1 MPIDAATI
9 ADQLLLGRYRVLEE
23 RGKGG
28 FGAVSVCWDPRLM
41 RRVAIKCIPLH
52 MAEPVVKPSRKRA
65 ARNIPMAGGLDSV
78 ELAALAAKM
87 GGVQAAPDPAA
98 EQAERETLL
107 RAALAETRTAS
118 MLSHPNIVSMLEFE
132 HDNENAYIIMEYV
145 DGASLAELLDATDDG
160 LLTAD
165 EAAAVVEGVCDALQ
179 FAHDNGVLHL
189 DIKPDNILVDLSG
202 RVKLADFGMAAL
214 SSVTGFSGLHGGTVG
229 YMPPEQIEG
238 SGVDVRTDVFAFAC
252 VMYEALTGVRPFAAA
267 NLRQSLELVER
278 GAADP
283 CALNESVTP
292 QAADALLAALD
303 PDPSARPTSAEAFA
317 DELLAGL
324 GRPKAGRKSLA
335 SFAADV
341 LDDSAPD
348 EDAGEDGGDD
358 PYAGGDGAWDR
369 ELGPLSRSF
378 PRLAGELL
386 RGLGALGAGGAV
398 ALSALSVAGD
408 GQVAAAAVA
417 GIAVALLSCFALKLG
432 YALAYVALAAAC
444 CAAGQWAFGVA
455 ALTVGAAWWMLVG
468 RARPRGA
475 AGVLWTGP
483 QPLAALLG
491 GYLLP
496 PGSAALSALASF
508 AAFAAAACLAGSMP
522 GAAEPR
528 GLLALFAGAGA
539 PLSASS
545 PVFWLTGASWVA
557 AAATMGALCNGR
569 SKTSCYLGCLLSGVV
584 LALFGLVVSR
594 VENGGSWSGLA
605 PEVAACAVGSTILM
619 SLCVFMLG
627 TPRALDVDGAEPGG
641 DVEATRED
649 A

>member
-267 NLRQSLELVER
+267 NLR
-278 GAADP
+278 
-283 CALNESVTP
+283 
-292 QAADALLAALD
+292 
-303 PDPSARPTSAEAFA
+303 
-317 DELLAGL
+317 
-324 GRPKAGRKSLA
+324 
-335 SFAADV
+335 
-341 LDDSAPD
+341 
-348 EDAGEDGGDD
+348 
-358 PYAGGDGAWDR
+358 
-369 ELGPLSRSF
+369 
-378 PRLAGELL
+378 
-386 RGLGALGAGGAV
+386 
-398 ALSALSVAGD
+398 
-408 GQVAAAAVA
+408 
-417 GIAVALLSCFALKLG
+417 
-432 YALAYVALAAAC
+432 
-444 CAAGQWAFGVA
+444 
-455 ALTVGAAWWMLVG
+455 
-468 RARPRGA
+468 
-475 AGVLWTGP
+475 
-483 QPLAALLG
+483 
-491 GYLLP
+491 
-496 PGSAALSALASF
+496 
-508 AAFAAAACLAGSMP
+508 
-522 GAAEPR
+522 
-528 GLLALFAGAGA
+528 
-539 PLSASS
+539 
-545 PVFWLTGASWVA
+545 
-557 AAATMGALCNGR
+557 
-569 SKTSCYLGCLLSGVV
+569 
-584 LALFGLVVSR
+584 
-594 VENGGSWSGLA
+594 
-605 PEVAACAVGSTILM
+605 
-619 SLCVFMLG
+619 
-627 TPRALDVDGAEPGG
+627 
-641 DVEATRED
+641 
-649 A
+649 

>member
-87 GGVQAAPDPAA
+87 GGAQAAPDPAA

-214 SSVTGFSGLHGGTVG
+214 SSVTGFSGMHGGTVG
-229 YMPPEQIEG
+229 YMPPEQIQG
-238 SGVDVRTDVFAFAC
+238 TGVDVRTDVFAFAC

-283 CALNESVTP
+283 CALNGSVSP

-303 PDPSARPTSAEAFA
+303 PDPAGRPTSAEAFA

-335 SFAADV
+335 AFTADV
-341 LDDSAPD
+341 LDDSAPAQEAD
-348 EDAGEDGGDD
+348 EGGAGD
-358 PYAGGDGAWDR
+358 PSADDGAWDR

-378 PRLAGELL
+378 PRLAAELL
-386 RGLGALGAGGAV
+386 RGLGALGAGGTV

-408 GQVAAAAVA
+408 APAAVA
-417 GIAVALLSCFALKLG
+417 GIAVALLSCFVLKLG
-432 YALAYVALAAAC
+432 YALAFVALAAAC
-444 CAAGQWAFGVA
+444 CAAGQWAFGLA
-455 ALTVGAAWWMLVG
+455 ILAVGSAWWMLVG
-468 RARPRGA
+468 RTRPRGA
-475 AGVLWTGP
+475 AGTLWASP
-483 QPLAALLG
+483 QPLTALLG

-496 PGSAALSALASF
+496 PGAAALGALASF
-508 AAFAAAACLAGSMP
+508 AAFAGIACLA
-522 GAAEPR
+522 AATPLGNHAVG
-528 GLLALFAGAGA
+528 GLVARFAGAGA
-539 PLSASS
+539 PAVASS
-545 PVFWLTGASWVA
+545 PEFWLAGASWVA

>member
-87 GGVQAAPDPAA
+87 GGAQAAPDPAA

-165 EAAAVVEGVCDALQ
+165 EAAAVAEGVCDALQ

-214 SSVTGFSGLHGGTVG
+214 SSVTGFSGMHGGTVG
-229 YMPPEQIEG
+229 YMPPEQIQG
-238 SGVDVRTDVFAFAC
+238 TGVDVRTDVFAFAC

-283 CALNESVTP
+283 CALNGSVSP

-303 PDPSARPTSAEAFA
+303 PDPAGRPTSAEAFA

-335 SFAADV
+335 AFTADV
-341 LDDSAPD
+341 LDDSAPAQEAD
-348 EDAGEDGGDD
+348 EGGAGD
-358 PYAGGDGAWDR
+358 PSADDGAWDR

-378 PRLAGELL
+378 PRLAAELL
-386 RGLGALGAGGAV
+386 RGLGALGAGGTV

-408 GQVAAAAVA
+408 APAAVA
-417 GIAVALLSCFALKLG
+417 GIAVALLSFFVLKLG
-432 YALAYVALAAAC
+432 YALAFVALAAAC
-444 CAAGQWAFGVA
+444 CAAGQWAFGLA
-455 ALTVGAAWWMLVG
+455 ILAVGSAWWMLVG
-468 RARPRGA
+468 RTRPRGA
-475 AGVLWTGP
+475 AGTLWASP
-483 QPLAALLG
+483 QPLTALLG

-496 PGSAALSALASF
+496 PGAAALSALASF
-508 AAFAAAACLAGSMP
+508 AAFAGIACLV
-522 GAAEPR
+522 AATPLGNHAVG
-528 GLLALFAGAGA
+528 GLVARFAGAGA
-539 PLSASS
+539 PAVASS
-545 PVFWLTGASWVA
+545 PEFWLAGASWVA

-594 VENGGSWSGLA
+594 MENGGSWSGLT

-619 SLCVFMLG
+619 AICVFMLG
-627 TPRALDVDGAEPGG
+627 TPRALDVDGMEPDG

>member
-41 RRVAIKCIPLH
+41 RRVAIKCIPLR
-52 MAEPVVKPSRKRA
+52 MAEPAARAPRGRA
-65 ARNIPMAGGLDSV
+65 ARNVPMAGGLDSA
-78 ELAALAAKM
+78 ELAALVAATP
-87 GGVQAAPDPAA
+87 GAPRPPDP
-98 EQAERETLL
+98 EEERAERDTLL

-132 HDNENAYIIMEYV
+132 HDSENAYIIMEYV

-214 SSVTGFSGLHGGTVG
+214 SSATGFSGMHGGTVG

-238 SGVDVRTDVFAFAC
+238 TGVDVRTDVFAFAC
-252 VMYEALTGVRPFAAA
+252 VMYEALTGVRPFAAP

-283 CALNESVTP
+283 CALCESVSP
-292 QAADALLAALD
+292 LAADALLAALD
-303 PDPSARPTSAEAFA
+303 PDPAARPTSAEAFG
-317 DELLAGL
+317 DELLSGL

-335 SFAADV
+335 AFAADV
-341 LDDSAPD
+341 LDDSTP
-348 EDAGEDGGDD
+348 EEDGAPADLGDLGVESA
-358 PYAGGDGAWDR
+358 PDR
-369 ELGPLSRSF
+369 ELGPLSRPL
-378 PRLAGELL
+378 PRLAGGLL
-386 RGLGALGAGGAV
+386 RLLGALGAGGTV
-398 ALSALSVAGD
+398 ALSVLCVAGTA
-408 GQVAAAAVA
+408 QAAAAIVAAAAVA
-417 GIAVALLSCFALKLG
+417 LLSWFALRLG
-432 YALAYVALAAAC
+432 YALAFVALAAAC
-444 CAAGQWAFGVA
+444 CAAGQWAFGLA
-455 ALTVGAAWWMLVG
+455 ALAVGAAWWMFVG
-468 RARPRGA
+468 RVRPHGA
-475 AGVLWTGP
+475 AAALWTVS
-483 QPLAALLG
+483 QPVSALVG

-496 PGSAALSALASF
+496 PGAAAVNALASF
-508 AAFAAAACLAGSMP
+508 AAFAASACLVSGTPFAGHVP
-522 GAAEPR
+522 
-528 GLLALFAGAGA
+528 GLLAEFSANGAAGV
-539 PLSASS
+539 ASS
-545 PVFWLTGASWVA
+545 PALWLTGASWVA

-569 SKTSCYLGCLLSGVV
+569 SKASCYLGCLLSGVV
-584 LALFGLVVSR
+584 LALFGLVIVR
-594 VENGGSWSGLA
+594 MENGGSWSGLT
-605 PEVAACAVGSTILM
+605 PEVAACAAGSTILI
-619 SLCVFMLG
+619 SICVFMFG
-627 TPRALDVDGAEPGG
+627 TPRALDVDGAKPDE
-641 DVEATRED
+641 DAEATRED

>member
-87 GGVQAAPDPAA
+87 GGAQAAPDPAA

-165 EAAAVVEGVCDALQ
+165 EAAAVAEGVCDALQ

-214 SSVTGFSGLHGGTVG
+214 SSVTGFSGMHGGTVG
-229 YMPPEQIEG
+229 YMPPEQIQG
-238 SGVDVRTDVFAFAC
+238 TGVDVRTDVFAFAC

-267 NLRQSLELVER
+267 KLRQSLVLVER

-283 CALNESVTP
+283 CALNGSVSP

-303 PDPSARPTSAEAFA
+303 PDPAGRPTSAEAFA

-335 SFAADV
+335 AFTADV
-341 LDDSAPD
+341 LDDSAPAQEAD
-348 EDAGEDGGDD
+348 EGGAGD
-358 PYAGGDGAWDR
+358 PSADDGAWDR

-378 PRLAGELL
+378 PRLAAELL
-386 RGLGALGAGGAV
+386 RGLGALGAGGTV

-408 GQVAAAAVA
+408 APAAVA
-417 GIAVALLSCFALKLG
+417 GIAVALLSFFVLKLG
-432 YALAYVALAAAC
+432 YALAFVALAAAC
-444 CAAGQWAFGVA
+444 CAAGQWAFGLA
-455 ALTVGAAWWMLVG
+455 ILAVGSAWWMLVG
-468 RARPRGA
+468 RTRPRGA
-475 AGVLWTGP
+475 AGTLWASP
-483 QPLAALLG
+483 QPLTALLG

-496 PGSAALSALASF
+496 PGAAALGALASF
-508 AAFAAAACLAGSMP
+508 AAFAGIACLA
-522 GAAEPR
+522 AATPLGNHAVG
-528 GLLALFAGAGA
+528 GLVARFAGAGA
-539 PLSASS
+539 PAVASS
-545 PVFWLTGASWVA
+545 PEFWLAGASWVA

-594 VENGGSWSGLA
+594 MENGGSWSGLT

-619 SLCVFMLG
+619 AICVFMLG
-627 TPRALDVDGAEPGG
+627 TPRALDVDGMEPDG

>member
-87 GGVQAAPDPAA
+87 GGAQAAPDPAA

-214 SSVTGFSGLHGGTVG
+214 SSVTGFSGMHGGTVG
-229 YMPPEQIEG
+229 YMPPEQIQG
-238 SGVDVRTDVFAFAC
+238 TGVDVRTDVFAFAC

-283 CALNESVTP
+283 CALNGSVSP

-303 PDPSARPTSAEAFA
+303 PDPAGRPTSAEAFA

-335 SFAADV
+335 AFTADV
-341 LDDSAPD
+341 LDDSAPAQEAD
-348 EDAGEDGGDD
+348 EGGAGD
-358 PYAGGDGAWDR
+358 PSADDGAWDR

-378 PRLAGELL
+378 PRLAAELL
-386 RGLGALGAGGAV
+386 RGLGALGAGGTV

-408 GQVAAAAVA
+408 APAAVA
-417 GIAVALLSCFALKLG
+417 GIAVALLSFFVLKLG
-432 YALAYVALAAAC
+432 YALAFVALAAAC
-444 CAAGQWAFGVA
+444 CAAGQWAFGLA
-455 ALTVGAAWWMLVG
+455 ILAVGSAWWMLVG
-468 RARPRGA
+468 RTRPRGA
-475 AGVLWTGP
+475 AGTLWASP
-483 QPLAALLG
+483 QPLTALLG

-496 PGSAALSALASF
+496 PGAAALGALASF
-508 AAFAAAACLAGSMP
+508 AAFAGIACLA
-522 GAAEPR
+522 AATPLGNHAVG
-528 GLLALFAGAGA
+528 GLVARFAGAGA
-539 PLSASS
+539 PAVASS
-545 PVFWLTGASWVA
+545 PEFWLAGASWVA

-594 VENGGSWSGLA
+594 MENGGSWSGLT

-619 SLCVFMLG
+619 AICVFMLG
-627 TPRALDVDGAEPGG
+627 TPRALDVDGMEPDG

>member
-87 GGVQAAPDPAA
+87 GGAQAAPDPAA

-165 EAAAVVEGVCDALQ
+165 EAAAVAEGVCDALQ

-214 SSVTGFSGLHGGTVG
+214 SSVTGFSGMHGGTVG
-229 YMPPEQIEG
+229 YMPPEQIQG
-238 SGVDVRTDVFAFAC
+238 TGVDVRTDVFAFAC

-283 CALNESVTP
+283 CALNGSVSP

-303 PDPSARPTSAEAFA
+303 PDPAGRPTSAEAFA

-335 SFAADV
+335 AFTADV
-341 LDDSAPD
+341 LDDSAPAQEAD
-348 EDAGEDGGDD
+348 EGGAGD
-358 PYAGGDGAWDR
+358 PSADDGAWDR

-378 PRLAGELL
+378 PRLAAELL
-386 RGLGALGAGGAV
+386 RGLGALGAGGTV

-408 GQVAAAAVA
+408 APAAVA
-417 GIAVALLSCFALKLG
+417 GIAVALLSFFVLKLG
-432 YALAYVALAAAC
+432 YALAVVALAAAC
-444 CAAGQWAFGVA
+444 CAAGQWAFGLA
-455 ALTVGAAWWMLVG
+455 ILAVGSAWWMLVG
-468 RARPRGA
+468 RTRPRGA
-475 AGVLWTGP
+475 AGTLWASP
-483 QPLAALLG
+483 QPLTALLG

-496 PGSAALSALASF
+496 PGAAALGALASF
-508 AAFAAAACLAGSMP
+508 AAFAGIACLA
-522 GAAEPR
+522 AATPLGNHAVG
-528 GLLALFAGAGA
+528 GLVARFAGAGA
-539 PLSASS
+539 PAVASS
-545 PVFWLTGASWVA
+545 PEFWLAGASWVA

-594 VENGGSWSGLA
+594 MENGGSWSGLT

-619 SLCVFMLG
+619 AICVFMLG
-627 TPRALDVDGAEPGG
+627 TPRALDVDGMEPDG